1 MPLPFPNIWHQ
12 PFHHQNTFSYACDTA
27 RSSAGIVDSM
37 HHETLGQLDGFA
49 FMACWLHGHTLKTPI
64 LSNHILSM
72 CADHLTLLSLCLSNK
87 AEYSLECFNLRLSAH
102 SSLLGVRW
110 QKATRSFH
118 ARNLV
123 NLCDC
128 PNPQSFFLW
137 ASGNNHPSF
146 WCERRTVWLAKGNSP
161 RPISESACLL
171 FQSSAGSLLLL
182 PETELQFVLEA
193 HRRHGRA
200 MTSFCGFCREHVLEL
215 QSRD

>member
-1 MPLPFPNIWHQ
+1 MTQSCDVSCHCRFQ
-12 PFHHQNTFSYACDTA
+12 TFGISRSTTKILSAVHVTIA

-64 LSNHILSM
+64 LSNHILSI
-72 CADHLTLLSLCLSNK
+72 CADHLTLQSLCLSNR

-128 PNPQSFFLW
+128 T
-137 ASGNNHPSF
+137 NNVTTKLLSLGF
-146 WCERRTVWLAKGNSP
+146 WQ
-161 RPISESACLL
+161 
-171 FQSSAGSLLLL
+171 QSSFILA
-182 PETELQFVLEA
+182 
-193 HRRHGRA
+193 
-200 MTSFCGFCREHVLEL
+200 
-215 QSRD
+215 

>member
-1 MPLPFPNIWHQ
+1 MTQSCDVSCHCRFQ
-12 PFHHQNTFSYACDTA
+12 TFGISRSTTKILSAVHVTTA

-193 HRRHGRA
+193 HRRH
-200 MTSFCGFCREHVLEL
+200 HVP
-215 QSRD
+215 